1 MVLKLYVTFLNRHA
15 YLCREKITAEEIRQ
29 MMLKMDLMV
38 GEKRDDGVKEDLE
51 RVVEREGA
59 DDSGNP

>member
-1 MVLKLYVTFLNRHA
+1 
-15 YLCREKITAEEIRQ
+15 

-59 DDSGNP
+59 DDSGNPRTRFIIIL

>member
-1 MVLKLYVTFLNRHA
+1 
-15 YLCREKITAEEIRQ
+15 

-51 RVVEREGA
+51 RVVERERGA